1 MDLAS
6 VADLKFRFTH
16 RHDDGTVGTFEPK
29 RGHHDP
35 ADHDPERDWAIGTI
49 YKCTTCDEEIA
60 VDHEDASVIHP

>member
-6 VADLKFRFTH
+6 VADLRFRFSH

-29 RGHHDP
+29 EGHHGPD
-35 ADHDPERDWAIGTI
+35 DHDPERAWATGTI

-60 VDHEDASVIHP
+60 VGHEDPSVIRP